1 MPRRPKRRDRGMVLV
16 MALFTMA
23 ALLVAATGALLVGS
37 SDIRATRNY
46 RGAAQVHFAAESA
59 ILDALQTVNGPGVV
73 NFQAEIVNNW
83 TTLWGASSR
92 NFGPFSGFTYHVSV
106 SSGANPANDGR
117 FVATA
122 TGIEGVKNVVVA
134 NVTRSNVPSTA
145 PGAIYLVNDAPTNA
159 TFNGNAFTVD
169 GNDHR
174 FAGGMGTAPPVPGI
188 STRNATNTTETITSL
203 SATQD
208 DNVTGLGFSMGPP
221 IVPSVW
227 TSPVA
232 PTTTQ
237 LNQIITDILARR
249 GNPPNPPD
257 DNTGNINGNQVYGT
271 PANPQITHLTA
282 SNVRMN
288 GNATGCGIMIVEGD
302 LKVLG
307 TFSFNGLIL
316 VRGVTTIGDDV
327 IGGLTQVGGNAT
339 LYGSIWSENL
349 SLKVTG
355 SAIVNYSSQA
365 LAYANQASNY
375 TQLPAMLKVTAIA
388 DCTQVMPGVGGCP
401 G

>member
-1 MPRRPKRRDRGMVLV
+1 MPRRPKRRERGMVLV

-73 NFQAEIVNNW
+73 NFQNEIVNNW
-83 TTLWGASSR
+83 TTLWGATSR
-92 NFGPFSGFTYHVSV
+92 NFGPFSGFTYNVSV
-106 SSGANPANDGR
+106 YSGTNPANDGR

-134 NVTRSNVPSTA
+134 IVTRSNVPSTA
-145 PGAIYLVNDAPTNA
+145 PGAIYLVNDAPTNS

-174 FAGGMGTAPPVPGI
+174 FAGGMGTAAPVPGI

-232 PTTTQ
+232 PSIAQ

-249 GNPPNPPD
+249 GNPANPPD
-257 DNTGNINGNQVYGT
+257 DNTSNINGNQIYGT

-282 SNVRMN
+282 NNVHMN
-288 GNATGCGIMIVEGD
+288 GNATGCGIMVVEGD
-302 LKVLG
+302 L
-307 TFSFNGLIL
+307 TINGDFDFVGLLL
-316 VRGVTTIGDDV
+316 VRGQTTFSTSI
-327 IGGLTQVGGNAT
+327 TGNAT
-339 LYGSIWSENL
+339 IYGSLWTEDLNL
-349 SLKVTG
+349 TVGG
-355 SAIVNYSSQA
+355 SAVVNYSSDA
-365 LAYANQASNY
+365 LALANQSTGGGA
-375 TQLPAMLKVTAIA
+375 LPALIKVNSLA
-388 DCTQVMPGVGGCP
+388 DCSELPAGSGGCP
-401 G
+401 

>member
-1 MPRRPKRRDRGMVLV
+1 MPRTPKRRERGMVLV

-23 ALLVAATGALLVGS
+23 ALLVAVTGALLVGS

-73 NFQAEIVNNW
+73 NFQNEIVNNW

-92 NFGPFSGFTYHVSV
+92 NFGPFSGFTYNVNV
-106 SSGANPANDGR
+106 YSGTTPANDGR

-145 PGAIYLVNDAPTNA
+145 PGAIYLVNDAPTDS

-203 SATQD
+203 TATQD

-232 PTTTQ
+232 PSIAQ

-257 DNTGNINGNQVYGT
+257 DNTSNINANQVYGT

-282 SNVRMN
+282 NNVHMN
-288 GNATGCGIMIVEGD
+288 GNASGCGIMVVEGD
-302 LKVLG
+302 LTINGDFDFVGLMIVRG
-307 TFSFNGLIL
+307 QTTFSTSI
-316 VRGVTTIGDDV
+316 T
-327 IGGLTQVGGNAT
+327 GNAT
-339 LYGSIWSENL
+339 IYGSLWTEDLNL
-349 SLKVTG
+349 TVGG
-355 SAIVNYSSQA
+355 SAVVNYSSDA
-365 LAYANQASNY
+365 LALANQSTGGGA
-375 TQLPAMLKVTAIA
+375 LPALIKVTSIA
-388 DCTQVMPGVGGCP
+388 DCAELPGGSGGCP
-401 G
+401 